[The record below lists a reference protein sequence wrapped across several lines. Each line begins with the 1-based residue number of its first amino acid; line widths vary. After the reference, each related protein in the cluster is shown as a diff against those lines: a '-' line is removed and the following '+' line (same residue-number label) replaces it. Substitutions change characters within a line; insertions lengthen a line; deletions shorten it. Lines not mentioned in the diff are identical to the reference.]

1 MTIFVFYGIREIECN
16 FHDFIPSESL
26 INIPKNMESKLRTI
40 KTLAIDQSKAVK
52 QSTYTIDQTPT
63 TRLLVPIFLK
73 RSFFVEV
80 IL

>member
-1 MTIFVFYGIREIECN
+1 MTIFVFYGIREIKCN
-16 FHDFIPSESL
+16 FYDFIPSESL

>member
-1 MTIFVFYGIREIECN
+1 
-16 FHDFIPSESL
+16 
-26 INIPKNMESKLRTI
+26 MESKLRTI